1 MSMLRGAVSRVR
13 VTTVWMCNPLV
24 VFQLCLGGPRLDM
37 CSPRE
42 MESLVMALGGA
53 LGAPSGVSRR
63 LSRGC
68 EVGRVVGTQAFEM
81 V

>member
-1 MSMLRGAVSRVR
+1 
-13 VTTVWMCNPLV
+13 MCNPPV

-42 MESLVMALGGA
+42 MGSLVLALGGA
-53 LGAPSGVSRR
+53 LGAPFGVSRR
-63 LSRGC
+63 LSRGY
-68 EVGRVVGTQAFEM
+68 EVGSVLGTLASEM